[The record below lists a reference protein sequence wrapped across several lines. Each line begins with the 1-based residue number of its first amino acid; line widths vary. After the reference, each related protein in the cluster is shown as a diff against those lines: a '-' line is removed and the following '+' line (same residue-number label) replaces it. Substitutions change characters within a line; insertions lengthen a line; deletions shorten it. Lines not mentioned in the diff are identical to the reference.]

1 MGDEYNT
8 RKGNKSARLWRV
20 LNHAVARKGNLRNFQ
35 RTIKMNQVQSFNFGN
50 IAVSFRADG
59 YLNAT
64 AIAAHFGKQPR
75 DYLKTE
81 QTQQYIAALAENL
94 SVKTKILTKENQI
107 VSVKRGG
114 DEQGTWLHP
123 KLAIHFARW
132 LDPKFAVWCD
142 MQIEQLLSGSQ
153 QPKTTVDERTGL
165 RQAVSALV
173 GRCGIDYSSA
183 YNMIHQR
190 FGVAAIEDIPAD
202 VLPDAVQYVHEL
214 TLRGALDGEV
224 LDRLPETGAYVAL
237 SERELSNFAT
247 ATYYLDWATRQLYD
261 LSEPLKRL
269 GARDK
274 GVAAYTLRMESHSW
288 LKHCRETLQRVQ
300 PEMRDAYF
308 REHVA
313 GSLRRMD
320 ALMRG

>member
-1 MGDEYNT
+1 
-8 RKGNKSARLWRV
+8 
-20 LNHAVARKGNLRNFQ
+20 
-35 RTIKMNQVQSFNFGN
+35 MNQVQSFNFGN
-50 IAVSFRADG
+50 ISVSFRQDG

-81 QTQQYIAALAENL
+81 QTQQYIAALADFL
-94 SVKTKILTKENQI
+94 STKRKILVKENQI
-107 VSVKRGG
+107 VIVKNGG
-114 DEQGTWLHP
+114 KERGTWLHP

-132 LDPKFAVWCD
+132 LNPKFAVWCD
-142 MQIEQLLSGSQ
+142 EQIEQLLSGSQ
-153 QPKTTVDERTGL
+153 TKPAKTTVADRTPL

-173 GRCGIDYSSA
+173 GKCNIDYSSA
-183 YNMIHQR
+183 YNMVHQR
-190 FGVAAIEDIPAD
+190 FGVESIEEIAADK
-202 VLPDAVQYVHEL
+202 LPDAVAYIHAL
-214 TLRGALDGEV
+214 TLHSGLFGEV
-224 LDRLPETGAYVAL
+224 LDKQPETGAYVAL

-274 GVAAYTLRMESHSW
+274 GTAAYTLRMESHGW

>member
-1 MGDEYNT
+1 MSIQ
-8 RKGNKSARLWRV
+8 KLS
-20 LNHAVARKGNLRNFQ
+20 
-35 RTIKMNQVQSFNFGN
+35 FGN
-50 IAVSFRADG
+50 VAVSFRQDG

-64 AIAAHFGKQPR
+64 AIAAHFGKLPK

-81 QTQQYIAALAENL
+81 QTQQYIAALAESL
-94 SVKTKILTKENQI
+94 SERTKILTDENQLVI
-107 VSVKRGG
+107 VKKGNSKNFT
-114 DEQGTWLHP
+114 QGTWLHP

-142 MQIEQLLSGSQ
+142 EQIEQIISGSLK
-153 QPKTTVDERTGL
+153 PKTTVDERTGL

-183 YNMIHQR
+183 YNMVHQR

-202 VLPDAVQYVHEL
+202 VLPDAVAYIHAL
-214 TLRGALDGEV
+214 TLHSGLFGEV
-224 LDRLPETGAYVAL
+224 LDRLPETGAYAVL

-261 LSEPLKRL
+261 LSEPLKQL

-274 GVAAYTLRMESHSW
+274 GVAAWTLRHESHSW